1 MGDTKHLGW
10 VGTDAV
16 KKLRVAKLR
25 RGYPFMIN
33 SRELPSGQCYLE
45 YPSGSIVLA
54 TLSKTNQ
61 DFDVVRELGT
71 TEIVSIRKKFGLE
84 EVSQ

>member
-1 MGDTKHLGW
+1 MRDTKYLGCA
-10 VGTDAV
+10 GTDAV

-33 SRELPSGQCYLE
+33 SKDLPVGQCYLE

-54 TLSKTNQ
+54 TLSKSNQ
-61 DFDVVRELGT
+61 DFDVVRELGAL
-71 TEIVSIRKKFGLE
+71 EIVNIRKKFGLE
-84 EVSQ
+84 QVSE